1 MPSIGLMTHVPIH
14 ASDVGTASARA
25 ATSTTMAPI
34 HRAMKSQIV
43 FICYRIASF
52 FRSIMQSYEKTSEI
66 QKKRHFLF
74 ISECIVTSV
83 KPKLRKKVEYI
94 NAFWKINAI
103 RPEIKAKRGRTWKF
117 KNRDNAKLGGLV
129 KELGCQI
136 VTSFSHLLHLCD
148 EAIEARQALRSI
160 QGNEDLMSAELAQSE
175 SRQTSLCGTP
185 QKTAY

>member
-1 MPSIGLMTHVPIH
+1 MVISQWSIWNMYLI
-14 ASDVGTASARA
+14 SFF
-25 ATSTTMAPI
+25 TMVFYFRKGSHFYLFSNEWEKI
-34 HRAMKSQIV
+34 KKIEILLITFSC

-148 EAIEARQALRSI
+148 EAIEARQ
-160 QGNEDLMSAELAQSE
+160 
-175 SRQTSLCGTP
+175 
-185 QKTAY
+185 